1 MKKTYSASHIELVE
15 NPMMPEDLNKVRASM
30 QNDIDNDRRHIKTQ
44 MSIKKSSLQSQ
55 AQIKKTIKN
64 NSKKNVAAAMIAV
77 LLAASISTG
86 VCLVVVS
93 TRTMGGAGHTIQDK
107 NGDVLGTAETFF
119 DLDILSLPKLG
130 DPAIYEQ
137 VQHLALYCGDAL
149 EGFAVT
155 GYTWKDSQSMTFFT
169 SRDTLVKIFEGGS
182 DEKKTMRITTF
193 HKDRSTQC
201 SVEPPIKVAEG
212 RRLAKKAPL
221 PRGKARARVRVTKA
235 PVVDK
240 DETAD
245 DVAKD
250 CSCKKEVAK
259 KRRLASDETVTT
271 TTEVC
276 TCKKGTGTSGA
287 SGASAT
293 NTTSITY
300 PPPPT
305 TEEWQPSGSYSSEMP
320 VNELLQNLANQQTM
334 TVDDLLEYLA
344 DQPDSTQMSV
354 ADLLVHLANQ
364 PDSAPMSVA
373 ELLVYLADQP
383 QSWSSETTVDELLQY
398 LANQQPPPAGSQ
410 TTVEELLE
418 YLANQPSQSTFAPTS
433 VADLLIYLANQP
445 NSGQLTVVQ
454 LLAYLASQ
462 AVPLRTCNSLG
473 FADHHTA
480 PSPGEK
486 CTTSDMGNIGISM
499 VCHPWNCVKGG
510 QFAAHFN
517 GSTTVVDCCNMEGA
531 APGSGCGLKMD
542 WDGQQ
547 CCEARRKVSKI
558 STSCGPV
565 VFAELVFFFMT
576 HVSLFFP
583 QISIAEGGLGP
594 GCCYYGHDRTLDS
607 SPQHIYLTDYQ
618 VDEECYSDSVASSQE
633 SCDNYNAGA
642 ENNLQSPDDGEN
654 VAHVRCQWHSLGN
667 SLTSF
672 PQVGPEHSPGSP
684 QFDNLGCTG
693 TTEPC
698 IKPYLYQGFWKRKGM
713 YAKQTYNYNG
723 WSK

>member
-212 RRLAKKAPL
+212 RRLAKKTPL

-250 CSCKKEVAK
+250 CSCKKEVSK

-276 TCKKGTGTSGA
+276 TCKKRNRNQWSQW
-287 SGASAT
+287 SQC
-293 NTTSITY
+293 NQHDVHNI
-300 PPPPT
+300 PPT
-305 TEEWQPSGSYSSEMP
+305 SNNRGM
-320 VNELLQNLANQQTM
+320 A
-334 TVDDLLEYLA
+334 A
-344 DQPDSTQMSV
+344 
-354 ADLLVHLANQ
+354 
-364 PDSAPMSVA
+364 
-373 ELLVYLADQP
+373 
-383 QSWSSETTVDELLQY
+383 
-398 LANQQPPPAGSQ
+398 
-410 TTVEELLE
+410 
-418 YLANQPSQSTFAPTS
+418 
-433 VADLLIYLANQP
+433 IR
-445 NSGQLTVVQ
+445 Q
-454 LLAYLASQ
+454 LLFRNASE
-462 AVPLRTCNSLG
+462 RI
-473 FADHHTA
+473 
-480 PSPGEK
+480 
-486 CTTSDMGNIGISM
+486 TTKFS
-499 VCHPWNCVKGG
+499 K
-510 QFAAHFN
+510 
-517 GSTTVVDCCNMEGA
+517 STNDD
-531 APGSGCGLKMD
+531 SG
-542 WDGQQ
+542 
-547 CCEARRKVSKI
+547 R
-558 STSCGPV
+558 
-565 VFAELVFFFMT
+565 
-576 HVSLFFP
+576 
-583 QISIAEGGLGP
+583 
-594 GCCYYGHDRTLDS
+594 
-607 SPQHIYLTDYQ
+607 LT
-618 VDEECYSDSVASSQE
+618 
-633 SCDNYNAGA
+633 
-642 ENNLQSPDDGEN
+642 
-654 VAHVRCQWHSLGN
+654 
-667 SLTSF
+667 
-672 PQVGPEHSPGSP
+672 
-684 QFDNLGCTG
+684 
-693 TTEPC
+693 
-698 IKPYLYQGFWKRKGM
+698 
-713 YAKQTYNYNG
+713 
-723 WSK
+723 